1 MCVSCLIRL
10 ESFCLQ
16 RKAATSKPKTTA
28 AAPPSEKLKAAR
40 EKREAE
46 RKRLRELKMA
56 ALKKS
61 KITDQTA
68 TEEPSTTPKKAPSTP
83 AKEEQDVEGILLTI
97 IVVIANCSL
106 THAASVYCTPPSS
119 PRPSLPT
126 SSAHRRSSAR
136 RRKV

>member
-1 MCVSCLIRL
+1 
-10 ESFCLQ
+10 
-16 RKAATSKPKTTA
+16 
-28 AAPPSEKLKAAR
+28 
-40 EKREAE
+40 
-46 RKRLRELKMA
+46 MA